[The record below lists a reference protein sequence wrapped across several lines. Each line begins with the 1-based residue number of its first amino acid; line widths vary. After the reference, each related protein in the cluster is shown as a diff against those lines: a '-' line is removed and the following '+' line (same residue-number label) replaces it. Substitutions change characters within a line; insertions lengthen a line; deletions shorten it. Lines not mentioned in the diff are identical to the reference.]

1 MISELSTE
9 NEQLRSL
16 LKIRDEFHVPDM
28 TAYLSETLKRA
39 ESSLAAATQAATSQ
53 DISLCESSAST
64 LVNVKEMVAEAA
76 IQIKKQA
83 NERKMEE

>member
-1 MISELSTE
+1 
-9 NEQLRSL
+9 
-16 LKIRDEFHVPDM
+16 M
-28 TAYLSETLKRA
+28 TTYLSEALKKA
-39 ESSLAAATQAATSQ
+39 ESSIAAVTQAATSQ
-53 DISLCESSAST
+53 DVSLCESFNTSTT